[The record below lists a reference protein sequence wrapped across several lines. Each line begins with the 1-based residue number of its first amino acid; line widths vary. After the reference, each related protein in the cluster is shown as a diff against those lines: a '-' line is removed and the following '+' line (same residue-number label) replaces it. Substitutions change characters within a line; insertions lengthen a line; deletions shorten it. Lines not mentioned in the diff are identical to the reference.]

1 MPIGR
6 PKQSL
11 ILTEEERDRLQSLA
25 HRARSQ
31 PLLARRARLVLAC
44 AEGLDNKTVAR
55 KMRASLGMVGKWRS
69 RFLQARLE
77 GLYDEP
83 RPGAPRQ
90 VSDAQVEQVVIQ
102 TLESTPRGET
112 HWSTRGLAKATGL
125 SRMTI
130 SRIWRAFGLQPH
142 RTDTFKLSPDPQL
155 IEKVRDIVGLY
166 MNPPEHA
173 LVLCVDEKSQIQAL
187 DRTQPLLPMQPG
199 QLERGT
205 RDYKR
210 NGTTSLFAALE
221 LKTNRVIGQLHRRHR
236 SVEFRKFLDVIES
249 QVPAGLDIHLIVD
262 NYATHKTAII
272 RKWFAK
278 RPCFHVHF
286 TPTYGS
292 WINLVERWFA
302 ELTNKRIRRGV
313 FRSVKDLETAIG
325 EFIEVHNEDPAPFVW
340 TRTADQILAS
350 IARYAQRTL
359 TAHSPG
365 FITRTIGTGDSNKAG
380 PEARPTLA
388 NERRRG
394 SHLGGCDRHAG
405 KCHARLS

>member
-1 MPIGR
+1 MRTGR
-6 PKQSL
+6 PKQPL
-11 ILTEEERDRLQSLA
+11 IITEEERERLESLA

-31 PLLARRARLVLAC
+31 PLLARRARVVLAC
-44 AEGLDNKTVAR
+44 AEGLSNQSVSR
-55 KMRASLGMVGKWRS
+55 RLRCSLGMVGKWRA
-69 RFLQARLE
+69 RFLKARLE

-83 RPGAPRQ
+83 RPGAPRT
-90 VSDAQVEQVVIQ
+90 VTDAQVEQVVVQ

-130 SRIWRAFGLQPH
+130 SRIWHAFGLQPH

-155 IEKVRDIVGLY
+155 IDKVRDIVGLY
-166 MNPPEHA
+166 MNPPVHA

-205 RDYKR
+205 HDYKR
-210 NGTTSLFAALE
+210 HGTTSLFAALE

-236 SVEFRKFLDVIES
+236 SVEFRKFLDAIES
-249 QVPAGLDIHLIVD
+249 QVPKELDVHLIVD

-278 RPCFHVHF
+278 RPRFHVHF

-313 FRSVKDLETAIG
+313 FRSVKELETAIHDY
-325 EFIEVHNEDPAPFVW
+325 IEIHNEDPAPFVW
-340 TRTADQILAS
+340 TKTADQILAS
-350 IARYAQRTL
+350 IARYAHRTL
-359 TAHSPG
+359 AAHPKQLIS
-365 FITRTIGTGDSNKAG
+365 RTTGTGD
-380 PEARPTLA
+380 
-388 NERRRG
+388 
-394 SHLGGCDRHAG
+394 
-405 KCHARLS
+405 

>member
-1 MPIGR
+1 MRTGR
-6 PKQSL
+6 PKQAL
-11 ILTEEERDRLQSLA
+11 TITEEERERLESLA

-31 PLLARRARLVLAC
+31 ALLARRARVVLAC
-44 AEGLDNKTVAR
+44 AEGLENQTVAR
-55 KMRASLGMVGKWRS
+55 KLRCSVGMVGKWRA
-69 RFLQARLE
+69 RFLRGRLE
-77 GLYDEP
+77 ALYDEP
-83 RPGAPRQ
+83 RPGTPRR
-90 VSDAQVEQVVIQ
+90 VGDAQVEQVVIQ

-112 HWSTRGLAKATGL
+112 HWSTRSLAKATGL

-130 SRIWRAFGLQPH
+130 SRIWQAFGLQPH

-187 DRTQPLLPMQPG
+187 DRTQPLLPLQPG
-199 QLERGT
+199 QVERGT
-205 RDYKR
+205 HDYKR

-221 LKTNRVIGQLHRRHR
+221 LKTNQVIGQLHRRHR
-236 SVEFRKFLDVIES
+236 SLEFRKFLDTIES
-249 QVPAGLDIHLIVD
+249 QVPAGLDVHLIVD

-278 RPCFHVHF
+278 RPRFHVHF

-313 FRSVKDLETAIG
+313 FRSVKELETAIR
-325 EFIEVHNEDPAPFVW
+325 EYIDIHNEDPAPFVW

-359 TAHSPG
+359 TAHPARL
-365 FITRTIGTGDSNKAG
+365 IARTIGTGD
-380 PEARPTLA
+380 
-388 NERRRG
+388 
-394 SHLGGCDRHAG
+394 
-405 KCHARLS
+405 

>member
-1 MPIGR
+1 MRTGR
-6 PKQSL
+6 PKQPL
-11 ILTEEERDRLQSLA
+11 TITEEERARLESLA

-31 PLLARRARLVLAC
+31 AVLARRARVVLAC
-44 AEGLDNKTVAR
+44 AEGLDNQTVAR
-55 KMRASLGMVGKWRS
+55 KLRCSVSMVGKWRA
-69 RFLQARLE
+69 RFVKGRLE
-77 GLYDEP
+77 ALYDQP
-83 RPGAPRQ
+83 RPGTPRK
-90 VSDAQVEQVVIQ
+90 VSDEQVEKVVIQ
-102 TLESTPRGET
+102 TLESTPRGQT

-130 SRIWRAFGLQPH
+130 SRIWHAFGLQPH
-142 RTDTFKLSPDPQL
+142 RSDTFKLSPDPQL

-205 RDYKR
+205 HDYKR

-221 LKTNRVIGQLHRRHR
+221 LKTNRIIGQLHRRHR
-236 SVEFRKFLDVIES
+236 SVEFRKFLDKIES
-249 QVPAGLDIHLIVD
+249 HVPADLDIHLIVD

-272 RKWFAK
+272 QKWLAK
-278 RPCFHVHF
+278 RPRFHVHF

-313 FRSVKDLETAIG
+313 FHSVKELEAAIR
-325 EFIEVHNEDPAPFVW
+325 EFIEVHNEAPKPFVW
-340 TRTADQILAS
+340 TRTADQILDS

-359 TAHSPG
+359 QAHP
-365 FITRTIGTGDSNKAG
+365 
-380 PEARPTLA
+380 
-388 NERRRG
+388 
-394 SHLGGCDRHAG
+394 
-405 KCHARLS
+405 

>member
-1 MPIGR
+1 MRTGR
-6 PKQSL
+6 PKQALS
-11 ILTEEERDRLQSLA
+11 LTEEEQDRLQSLA

-31 PLLARRARLVLAC
+31 HLVGRRARVVLAC
-44 AEGLDNKTVAR
+44 AEGLSNHSVSR
-55 KMRASLGMVGKWRS
+55 KLRCSLGMVGKWRA
-69 RFLQARLE
+69 RFLRGRLE
-77 GLYDEP
+77 ALYDEP
-83 RPGAPRQ
+83 RPGTPRR

-102 TLESTPRGET
+102 TLESTPGGET

-130 SRIWRAFGLQPH
+130 SRIWHAFGLQPH

-155 IEKVRDIVGLY
+155 IDKVRDIVGLY

-205 RDYKR
+205 HDYKR

-249 QVPAGLDIHLIVD
+249 QMPKGLDIHLIVD

-278 RPCFHVHF
+278 RPRFHVHF

-313 FRSVKDLETAIG
+313 FRSVKELESAIR
-325 EFIEVHNEDPAPFVW
+325 EFIEIHNEDPTPFVW
-340 TRTADQILAS
+340 TRSADQILAS
-350 IARYAQRTL
+350 IARFAQRTCPSQPCEL
-359 TAHSPG
+359 TSR
-365 FITRTIGTGDSNKAG
+365 ITGTGDS
-380 PEARPTLA
+380 
-388 NERRRG
+388 RG
-394 SHLGGCDRHAG
+394 RGELCEPFEF
-405 KCHARLS
+405 C